1 MKKITALI
9 TVLALLLSLCACG
22 IDPSIN
28 DDPENSTKPSAVSDG
43 KLRLAYSK
51 AERLD
56 PFTASSAINLQI
68 LGLLYDGLYKLDKS
82 YQPVPVA
89 AKNAIVSGNTVN
101 VTLAETYFSDGTAV
115 TANVPR
121 VSVPV
126 LSKTTRSVL
135 ASISR

>member
-51 AERLD
+51 AEQLD

-68 LGLLYDGLYKLDKS
+68 LGLLYDGLYML
-82 YQPVPVA
+82 
-89 AKNAIVSGNTVN
+89 
-101 VTLAETYFSDGTAV
+101 E
-115 TANVPR
+115 
-121 VSVPV
+121 
-126 LSKTTRSVL
+126 
-135 ASISR
+135 

>member
-89 AKNAIVSGNTVN
+89 AKNAIVRQHGQCYPRRD
-101 VTLAETYFSDGTAV
+101 LFQRRHRRDGE
-115 TANVPR
+115 R
-121 VSVPV
+121 RG
-126 LSKTTRSVL
+126 LF
-135 ASISR
+135 I

>member
-101 VTLAETYFSDGTAV
+101 VTLAETYCA
-115 TANVPR
+115 A
-121 VSVPV
+121 
-126 LSKTTRSVL
+126 RS
-135 ASISR
+135 ASRPMPMTDFESHHRHHARKPA